1 MLVGLLLVSP
11 TSMNATLAHKV
22 SAAAHEALPHANPLS
37 LAQMNKLAT
46 LALER
51 HPRTAVEV
59 GCGPGTFSIGL
70 VKRSDIRVT
79 AFEINPYFVIRARQ
93 SVAREQ
99 LVGEVAFLQEDAK
112 TYAGEKVDLM
122 ICIGSSEAFGTPR
135 QAISHATNLLQTNG
149 TLVFGDLVW
158 LSPPPQQFLDFLG
171 APEELYWSAECSS
184 QVFAT
189 EDLVLHAELRA
200 SVESW
205 EEYEGAILTGRLALA
220 NTLSVDEGHALRER
234 AHGWFHEYKARG
246 QHCLGFAAYVAT
258 RRGG

>member
-1 MLVGLLLVSP
+1 
-11 TSMNATLAHKV
+11 MNATLAQRV

-37 LAQMNKLAT
+37 LDQMNTLVT

-93 SVAREQ
+93 SVADEQ
-99 LVGEVAFLQEDAK
+99 IVGEVAFLQEDAK
-112 TYAGEKVDLM
+112 TYAGDKVDLV

-135 QAISHATNLLQTNG
+135 QALSHATSLLKANG
-149 TLVFGDLVW
+149 TLVFADLVW
-158 LSPPPQQFLDFLG
+158 VSPPPQQFLDFLG
-171 APEELYWSAECSS
+171 APEELYWSADSSS

-205 EEYEGAILTGRLALA
+205 EEYERAILAGRLALA
-220 NTLSVDEGHALRER
+220 NTLSVDEGHALRES
-234 AHGWFHEYKARG
+234 AHGWFHEYTARG